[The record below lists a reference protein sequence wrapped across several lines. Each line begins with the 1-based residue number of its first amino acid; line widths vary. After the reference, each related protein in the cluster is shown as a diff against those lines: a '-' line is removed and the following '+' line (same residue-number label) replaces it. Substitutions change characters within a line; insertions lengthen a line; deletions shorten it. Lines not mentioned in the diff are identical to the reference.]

1 MFFRIKKSGPRAY
14 VQVVENNRVDGAVRQ
29 SVIANLGRADDLI
42 ASGALASLLASGA
55 KLTDQVFLVSA
66 LDEDADG
73 SLSVAAKRIGGPLLF
88 GRIWDRL
95 GIAAVLDE
103 LLKHRAFEF
112 AVERA
117 VFVATLHRLF
127 VSGSD
132 RDCSSWMEDYDI
144 PGIEGLDLHH
154 FYRAMA
160 WLGEELEEKP
170 EGALASRCV
179 KDVIEEKLF
188 DRRRDL
194 FTDLSAVFMD
204 TTSLSFYGEGGETLG
219 EHGYSKDFRPDLK
232 QMILGLVVDGSGS
245 PICTEMWPG
254 NTADVTVLLPVIDR
268 LRQRFGIG
276 RVCVVADRGMISAE
290 TIAGLE
296 QRKLDY
302 ILGARERS
310 DALVRKIVLA
320 NEGPFV
326 PLLIERQ
333 RGETQLFAKEVKVE
347 GKRYIVC
354 RNETEAEKDRK
365 DREAIVT
372 ALDAQLREV
381 TRLSS
386 ATPPTAAI
394 CARPRMDR
402 PSRSTPASSRKKHA
416 SMASSCCAPTPRSHR
431 CRRCCDIAT
440 CSRSKTYSCE
450 PRR

>member
-1 MFFRIKKSGPRAY
+1 MFFRVKKSGPRAY
-14 VQVVENNRVDGAVRQ
+14 VQVVENKRVDGAVRQ

-55 KLTDQVFLVSA
+55 KRT
-66 LDEDADG
+66 
-73 SLSVAAKRIGGPLLF
+73 GGPLLF
-88 GRIWDRL
+88 GRLWERL
-95 GIAAVLDE
+95 GIAAVLGE
-103 LLKHRAFEF
+103 LLRQRAFEF

-117 VFVATLHRLF
+117 VFVGTLHRIF
-127 VSGSD
+127 VSRSD
-132 RDCSSWMEDYDI
+132 RDCSSWMEEYDI
-144 PGIEGLDLHH
+144 AGAEGLELHH

-170 EGALASRCV
+170 EGALAPRCV
-179 KDVIEEKLF
+179 KDVVEEKLF

-219 EHGYSKDFRPDLK
+219 ENGYSKDFRPDLK

-276 RVCVVADRGMISAE
+276 RVCIVADRGMISAA

-296 QRKLDY
+296 ERKLEY

-333 RGETQLFAKEVKVE
+333 RGETQLFA
-347 GKRYIVC
+347 
-354 RNETEAEKDRK
+354 
-365 DREAIVT
+365 
-372 ALDAQLREV
+372 
-381 TRLSS
+381 
-386 ATPPTAAI
+386 
-394 CARPRMDR
+394 
-402 PSRSTPASSRKKHA
+402 
-416 SMASSCCAPTPRSHR
+416 
-431 CRRCCDIAT
+431 
-440 CSRSKTYSCE
+440 
-450 PRR
+450 